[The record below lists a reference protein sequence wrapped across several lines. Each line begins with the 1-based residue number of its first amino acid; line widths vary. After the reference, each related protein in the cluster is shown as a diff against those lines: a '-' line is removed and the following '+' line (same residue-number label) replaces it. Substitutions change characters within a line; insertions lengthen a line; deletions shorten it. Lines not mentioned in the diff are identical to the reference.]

1 MLACYGG
8 QPVLPEGPPGWP
20 RNDDAVRAALEA
32 VYASGDWGR
41 YHGQQCAALA
51 QELAAAF
58 QPPGETLH
66 VTLCSS
72 GTVAVELALR
82 GLGVGPGDE
91 VILAGYDFPGN
102 FRAIEAV
109 GAQVVLV
116 DIDPVTLGI
125 DIDQL
130 EAAKGPATKAAIVSH
145 LHGGLLPMPQFMEWA
160 RANYL
165 AVVEDA
171 CQAPGAVID
180 GRMAGTWGDVG
191 VLSFGGSKLLTA
203 GRGGAVLTADPAI
216 HQRIKVYSERG
227 NQAFPLS
234 ELQAAVLRPQLKRLR
249 EDTLFRAQSAARLI
263 AALQGVP
270 GVNPVAL
277 PKSTDVA
284 RTATLPAY
292 YKLGIWYDPAA
303 LGSTTRA
310 DFLAAVQAE
319 GVALHDGFRGFAR
332 RGSRRCRKVG
342 ALQHSQAAAQ
352 QMMVLH
358 HPVLLEAAETIDRAA
373 AAIAKVAA
381 ACPLVRPA

>member
-1 MLACYGG
+1 VLACYGG

-41 YHGQQCAALA
+41 YHGRQCAALT

-58 QPPGETLH
+58 QPPGVSLH

-145 LHGGLLPMPQFMEWA
+145 LHGGLLPMPQLMEWA
-160 RANYL
+160 RANNL

-234 ELQAAVLRPQLKRLR
+234 ELQAAVLRPQLKRLH

-284 RTATLPAY
+284 RTATLPVY

-342 ALQHSQAAAQ
+342 VLQHSQAAAQ

-358 HPVLLEAAETIDRAA
+358 HPVLLEAAETIDRVV